1 MQFLLAAADGTIWN
15 ARRYRV
21 AAPSIRIV
29 PWAAL
34 ASCWPLPQQLLP
46 VSAAGGGR
54 RRCWAS
60 SAEFFIICN
69 SETTAVVSEL
79 LFHGRGLFGKA
90 AGSFLRKFRR
100 SGAPVRSTGAEQGV
114 PDSFAKESSPPPAI
128 TAGSSARPRPRR
140 GSAHRWRAGC
150 ARGSGGDLPAP
161 RYLPAPPRRW
171 SGSFSG

>member
-1 MQFLLAAADGTIWN
+1 MRAALLWTSCGTQRLLRPLSGPCILLAT
-15 ARRYRV
+15 
-21 AAPSIRIV
+21 APTA
-29 PWAAL
+29 PP
-34 ASCWPLPQQLLP
+34 CF
-46 VSAAGGGR
+46 GR
-54 RRCWAS
+54 RPQS
-60 SAEFFIICN
+60 SPLQYQRKIIFIICS

-90 AGSFLRKFRR
+90 AGSFLSKFRR

-150 ARGSGGDLPAP
+150 ARGSGGGWPAP
-161 RYLPAPPRRW
+161 RYQPAPPRQW